1 MTEAII
7 RKYFLDLVEL
17 LPLNDVK
24 FRAKLY
30 SAGLL
35 PGNLWDEIQS
45 KLTAAEK
52 AEHFL
57 HYGIKNDTE
66 SFRKL
71 LTIMEDY
78 NDDHLKKL
86 AEKIYRETGL

>member
-7 RKYFLDLVEL
+7 CKYFLDLVEK

-24 FRAKLY
+24 FRAKLC

-35 PGNLWDEIQS
+35 PGNLKEEIQS
-45 KLTAAEK
+45 KPTPAEK

-57 HYGIKNDTE
+57 DYGIKNDTE

-71 LTIMEDY
+71 LTIMEDC

>member
-7 RKYFLDLVEL
+7 RKYFEDLVKL
-17 LPLNDVK
+17 LPMNDAK

-45 KLTAAEK
+45 KQTAADK

-57 HYGIKNDTE
+57 HHGIKNDTD
-66 SFRKL
+66 SFNKL
-71 LTIMEDY
+71 LIIMGNCDY
-78 NDDHLKKL
+78 DHLKKL
-86 AEKIYRETGL
+86 HEMICRETGS